1 MRKLDDSDGCVYID
15 DDPAGEE
22 ILAVGLYVDNLTI
35 VHSAPL
41 QPNGDPVDQQICRC
55 MANPTAELMREVDRI
70 FVYLYYNQTVGL
82 TYDAKPTQLAA
93 SSDASWET
101 RFSTSAWLIHWQG
114 AVLSAHCDVTVP
126 WSPAN

>member
-1 MRKLDDSDGCVYID
+1 MY
-15 DDPAGEE
+15 
-22 ILAVGLYVDNLTI
+22 LATNTRPDIAY
-35 VHSAPL
+35 PL
-41 QPNGDPVDQQICRC
+41 NQICRC
-55 MANPTAELMREVDRI
+55 MANPTPELMRELDRI
-70 FVYLYYNQTVGL
+70 FVYLYCNQTVGL